1 MKTYLRILSYA
12 KGLGWYIPLYAIT
25 VILYAF
31 FSVFNIALM
40 QPMFDVLFEQ
50 TKTVVSTPLL
60 PAFELDIITY
70 FKTLFDY
77 HFYQNMEVYGKMGAL
92 KFVGLLLIVAA
103 LFSNLFR
110 YINSVLLAII
120 RTRVIERLRGDV
132 FGKVTGQ
139 DIGFFTNE
147 RKGDI
152 MSRITNDVNQVENT
166 ISDSLKVI
174 LQEPIQLIG
183 YFIVLY
189 IISPQLTLFTLLL
202 LPLSGGLIAAIA
214 KRLKHAASMTQSSLG
229 RISNHVEEAIS
240 GIRLIKAFTA
250 KNYITKKFKKEVSD
264 YSRLSISMSKKFEL
278 ASPIS
283 ELLGIMVVA
292 SLLIMGGSMV
302 LSEDPTLK
310 ASGFM
315 TFILLF
321 ARVLQPA
328 KAISSSLS
336 SIQRGL
342 ASAERIFA
350 ISDIQPKITEKENA
364 IELGEFKESIEFKN
378 VSFKYENDLV
388 LKDIS
393 FRLKK
398 GKTIALVG
406 MSGGGKSTIA
416 DLVPRFYDPSKGKV
430 TIDGVNLKGCT
441 LNSLRKHMGIVTQ
454 ESILFN
460 DTILNNIAFGIEFP
474 SEEKVI
480 QAAKIANAHDFIME
494 TPKGYQT
501 VIGEDGSKLSGG
513 QRQRLS
519 IARAVM
525 KNPDILILDEATSA
539 LDSHAERQVQEAITN
554 LMSHRTSLVIAH
566 RLSTIQH
573 ADEILVIKKG
583 EIVERGNH
591 TTLMQK
597 GGVYKSL
604 QEMQNMK

>member
-1 MKTYLRILSYA
+1 MKTYLRILTYA
-12 KGLGWYIPLYAIT
+12 KGLGSYLPLYAFS
-25 VILYAF
+25 VIMYAF

-40 QPMFDVLFEQ
+40 APMFDVLFEE
-50 TKTVVSTPLL
+50 TNKVITAPERPDSIIKVKALFDFYL
-60 PAFELDIITY
+60 YDIIRT
-70 FKTLFDY
+70 
-77 HFYQNMEVYGKMGAL
+77 HGKMGAL
-92 KFVGLLLIVAA
+92 KFVGVLLIIAA
-103 LFSNLFR
+103 VFSNLFR

-120 RTRVIERLRGDV
+120 STRVIEALRVDV
-132 FGKVTGQ
+132 FDKVTGQ

-152 MSRITNDVNQVENT
+152 MSRITNDVNQVEST
-166 ISDSLKVI
+166 VSASLKVVF
-174 LQEPIQLIG
+174 QDPIQLIG
-183 YFIVLY
+183 YFIALY
-189 IISPQLTLFTLLL
+189 VISPQLMLFTLIL

-214 KRLKHAASMTQSSLG
+214 KRLKLSASMTQSSLG

-250 KNYITKKFKKEVSD
+250 KKHVFNKFKEEVSE
-264 YSRLSISMSKKFEL
+264 YTRLSISMAKKFEL

-283 ELLGIMVVA
+283 ELMGITVVA
-292 SLLIMGGSMV
+292 GLLVMGGSMV
-302 LSEDPTLK
+302 LSENATLQ
-310 ASGFM
+310 ASGFI

-328 KAISSSLS
+328 KAISASLS

-350 ISDIQPKITEKENA
+350 ISDIKPKIAEKENA
-364 IELGEFKESIEFKN
+364 IEIGDFKEGIEFKN

-388 LKDIS
+388 LKNIS
-393 FRLKK
+393 FSLKK

-406 MSGGGKSTIA
+406 MSGGGKSTIS
-416 DLVPRFYDPSKGKV
+416 DLVPRFYDPSEGEI
-430 TIDGVNLKGCT
+430 TIDGVNLKDCT
-441 LNSLRKHMGIVTQ
+441 LNSIRKQMGVVTQ

-460 DTILNNIAFGIEFP
+460 DTIFNNIAFGIVDP
-474 SEEKVI
+474 SEEEI
-480 QAAKIANAHDFIME
+480 INAAKIANAHHFIME
-494 TPKGYQT
+494 TPLGYQT
-501 VIGEDGSKLSGG
+501 VIGEEGSKLSGG

-525 KNPDILILDEATSA
+525 KNPEILILDEATSA

-554 LMSHRTSLVIAH
+554 LMSNRTSLVIAH

-573 ADEILVIKKG
+573 ADEILVLVKG

-591 TTLMQK
+591 DALMQL
-597 GGVYKSL
+597 GGVYKNL
-604 QEMQNMK
+604 QDMQRIK